1 MKENQKYALLQ
12 QQIDSIMSRNFNEF
26 KNDMSSR
33 LFAYY
38 LPIILKEVS
47 VQFDLF
53 SKEEN

>member
-26 KNDMSSR
+26 KNEMSSR

-38 LPIILKEVS
+38 LPIILLHYYLRYLS
-47 VQFDLF
+47 WF
-53 SKEEN
+53 